1 MFTTT
6 ANFKGLLSGVSN
18 PDFIIGIDIDWR
30 FFMVAVV
37 VAEIGIT
44 RLTNLF
50 VSSISSSP
58 EDWRVSEV
66 EMDYRTY
73 LKGHFADFCIRLNK
87 WSTILIGSRGGNKLM

>member
-6 ANFKGLLSGVSN
+6 ANFRGLFSGVSK
-18 PDFIIGIDIDWR
+18 PDFIVGIEIDWR

-50 VSSISSSP
+50 ISSILSLSWSLST
-58 EDWRVSEV
+58 EG
-66 EMDYRTY
+66 TY

-87 WSTILIGSRGGNKLM
+87 WSTILIGSRGGNRLM